1 MSWSENMQDATFR
14 GVRFDVV
21 NTRDS
26 VERSLAQHEYPYLD
40 GADIE
45 DLGAQ
50 PRSLQLTAILWGDVY
65 ETQLQS
71 LIQALDK
78 KGAGD
83 LIHPIFGSM
92 PNMQVKVY
100 QVNHEAENVD
110 ACTLDIQF
118 VQSKTGNPFFTTDYP
133 TSKADEIFNSIQ
145 GMIDDTN
152 SLIEDALKPLRTG
165 KGLMS
170 KAKALAIT
178 GLNMATIFRSEITGF
193 ISSTTDFIN
202 YPAAFFSDLQSVLS
216 IKSSTSKSSVSNSG
230 GSAGSYAASP
240 ALVMSD
246 WSASSAQAKEVA
258 ALPNAL
264 ITGEKEPPITMPA
277 RATQNDIAEL
287 STLTSLAVAIELT
300 QEASAILS
308 DDTLTAYLS
317 PDDVEAITNT
327 VRQAIADSIEQHRS
341 LYAPQMATISSSITP
356 LGLKYEPVITSLK
369 DIALAIQDLAEA
381 VINLRPPLIKRTVT
395 SAGNFHLLAHLWY
408 GDFSRA
414 TELQRLN
421 PKLRDPNGLMPGDI
435 LNAYSE

>member
-1 MSWSENMQDATFR
+1 MSWSENIQDATFR

-45 DLGAQ
+45 DMGAQ
-50 PRSLQLTAILWGDVY
+50 PRSLQLTAMLWGDVY

-100 QVNHEAENVD
+100 QVNHEADNVD

-133 TSKADEIFNSIQ
+133 ASKADEIFNSIQ
-145 GMIDDTN
+145 GMIDDAN
-152 SLIEDALKPLRTG
+152 SLIDDALKPLRTA

-178 GLNMATIFRSEITGF
+178 GLNMVTIFRGEITGF

-216 IKSSTSKSSVSNSG
+216 IKSSTSKSSISNSTG
-230 GSAGSYAASP
+230 TYAASP

-246 WSASSAQAKEVA
+246 WSASYAQAKDVA
-258 ALPNAL
+258 ALPNTL
-264 ITGEKEPPITMPA
+264 ITGEKEPPVNMPA

-287 STLTSLAVAIELT
+287 NTLTSLAVAIELT

-308 DDTLTAYLS
+308 DDSLTASLS
-317 PDDVEAITNT
+317 PDDVETITNA
-327 VRQAIADSIEQHRS
+327 VRQAIEDSIEQHRT
-341 LYAPQMATISSSITP
+341 LYAPAMATISSSATP

-369 DIALAIQDLAEA
+369 NIALAVQALAES
-381 VINLRPPLIKRTVT
+381 VINERPPLIKRTVA
-395 SAGNFHLLAHLWY
+395 SAGNYHLLAHLWY

-414 TELQRLN
+414 AELQRLN
-421 PKLRDPNGLMPGDI
+421 PKLRDPNNLQPGDI